1 MPCLDGHLKTIFF
14 YLEIRYCK
22 SNILDD
28 MKGIKN
34 RALYIKY
41 VAWLDF

>member
-1 MPCLDGHLKTIFF
+1 MPSLTGELKTIFC
-14 YLEIRYCK
+14 YLEIWYCK

-28 MKGIKN
+28 MEGIKN
-34 RALYIKY
+34 RALCIKY